1 MGILPASG
9 LRCPWFTLQKAKDGL
24 EVCSFHTLSP
34 GGTPH
39 PWVSKASQTW
49 SMIIIIQNHTTWWLS
64 QTLKQPRERSHV
76 LEGDRREDNL
86 QRGKKLGRGAGGRR
100 RLGGHSHS
108 TEQGEHIR
116 PHSQPRLGSPSAEL
130 LLKPRGYQQMKQ

>member
-1 MGILPASG
+1 M
-9 LRCPWFTLQKAKDGL
+9 AKDGL

-34 GGTPH
+34 GVTPH

-64 QTLKQPRERSHV
+64 QTLKQPRECSHV

-86 QRGKKLGRGAGGRR
+86 QRGKKLERGGLEEGGGVEVIPTALNRESTYD
-100 RLGGHSHS
+100 LIHSP
-108 TEQGEHIR
+108 GWAA
-116 PHSQPRLGSPSAEL
+116 P
-130 LLKPRGYQQMKQ
+130 LLKPHGYQQMKQ